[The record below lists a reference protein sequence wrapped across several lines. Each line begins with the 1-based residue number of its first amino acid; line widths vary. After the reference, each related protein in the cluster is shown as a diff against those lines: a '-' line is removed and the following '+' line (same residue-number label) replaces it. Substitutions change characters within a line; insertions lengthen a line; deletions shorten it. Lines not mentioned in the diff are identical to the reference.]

1 MQELWVSP
9 HPKRRD
15 NVPEWWTCPCL
26 FSLYPF
32 TASFSTGH
40 LHSGLPCGEPGQA
53 GFALHREKLAAL
65 QNKQIRGAFQET
77 HLATSQATLFRSALW
92 VNEAD
97 ILISGL
103 PPGVTTQFV
112 SSSKVENRHILFWPP
127 QPPMK
132 DRRPW
137 YESVWKKELGSGVT
151 LALKPQGPFCHR
163 ALKQC
168 SSHCWSGG
176 LKNRFCLLTSK
187 IHWIPKTHPW

>member
-127 QPPMK
+127 QPPTK
-132 DRRPW
+132 DRD
-137 YESVWKKELGSGVT
+137 LGMSQSGRRSWAQGSLWHWSLRVLFVT
-151 LALKPQGPFCHR
+151 GPLSNVAVTVDLEALKTGFV
-163 ALKQC
+163 
-168 SSHCWSGG
+168 S
-176 LKNRFCLLTSK
+176 
-187 IHWIPKTHPW
+187 